1 MNVVS
6 WNLFGGGAEH
16 TKWPALA
23 EYLDRNCVAIAA
35 LMEVKLLASELS
47 VISGH
52 FQHHNAHAQLPPP
65 GAARSNG
72 MLLLVHKALQEKVK
86 VMECCEEKGDDKH
99 WMQIMIR
106 MRSSAPAPSAHSI
119 HLVVVHGTPHRDK
132 EVRLQMWSK
141 FLCSVHRRRD
151 DRAALLIMG
160 DLNAALEDEGR
171 QKACPV
177 VREVLAELE
186 LTDLWR
192 LRHPRSSTHR
202 HSTDRTP
209 RRRRPGRPS
218 YGNSKARLITPAPA
232 SMPISSCWN
241 ANTISSDPRSQSIT
255 CPSASHSPSLTA
267 SLRSA
272 PHERHRRPR
281 SHDSA
286 PVRSWRTARSSAM
299 RSVSTRRTPAQMT
312 LPW

>member
-1 MNVVS
+1 MNVIS

-16 TKWPALA
+16 TKWRALA

-35 LMEVKLLASELS
+35 LMEVKLLASELA

-52 FQHHNAHAQLPPP
+52 FQHHDAHAQLPPP
-65 GAARSNG
+65 GAERSNG
-72 MLLLVHKALQEKVK
+72 MLLLVHKALQDKVK

-151 DRAALLIMG
+151 DRAALLVMG

-192 LRHPRSSTHR
+192 LRHPTQQHPSSFYRPHTSTTAAGETVVREQQSALDHACASIDADQFVLECEYDKLRSEIAIDHVPI
-202 HSTDRTP
+202 RTP
-209 RRRRPGRPS
+209 SRHTFRRR
-218 YGNSKARLITPAPA
+218 
-232 SMPISSCWN
+232 
-241 ANTISSDPRSQSIT
+241 
-255 CPSASHSPSLTA
+255 
-267 SLRSA
+267 
-272 PHERHRRPR
+272 
-281 SHDSA
+281 
-286 PVRSWRTARSSAM
+286 
-299 RSVSTRRTPAQMT
+299 
-312 LPW
+312 